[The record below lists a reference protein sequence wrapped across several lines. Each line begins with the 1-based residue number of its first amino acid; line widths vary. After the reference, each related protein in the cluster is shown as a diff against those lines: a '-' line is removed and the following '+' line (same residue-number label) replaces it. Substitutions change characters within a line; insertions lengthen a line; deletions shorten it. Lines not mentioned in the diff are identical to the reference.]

1 MSQNLLDVV
10 DFGVDWFTC
19 TGNTKAS
26 KARLCNLGARL
37 IKKEAGYGNTKRNWH
52 FEGYEGFKSG
62 GVAVG
67 TRSTGSIVVCSGR
80 EARDYWRE
88 CFDACDNVSRLDIQ
102 YTARAE
108 RSPAYTI
115 NRSRREAL
123 RHAKT
128 LRRPPKV
135 SLWSE
140 HGGSNTLYLGKRV
153 SENFGRIYDKATES
167 QSPVF
172 QGCVR
177 FEREVKGNLALQLSK
192 YLYPQRTHRDRILA
206 EVQGFM
212 QRRGVPYVGTA
223 DKLKLLNSP
232 RRKTDIARK
241 QQWLKEQVRPTVQLL
256 SEYYSIEDIANWLG
270 LSQLKQTNLKL
281 LKRA

>member
-1 MSQNLLDVV
+1 MSPNLLEVV

-19 TGNTKAS
+19 TGNTRTS
-26 KARLCNLGARL
+26 KQRLFNLGHRL
-37 IKKEAGYGNTKRNWH
+37 IKKEAGYGNVKHNWG

-67 TRSTGSIVVCSGR
+67 TRDAGSIVVCTGR
-80 EARDYWRE
+80 EARDYWRDAY
-88 CFDACDNVSRLDIQ
+88 DACDNVSRIDIQ
-102 YTARAE
+102 YTT
-108 RSPAYTI
+108 RSDRTPAYTI

-123 RHAKT
+123 RHANT

-140 HGGSNTLYLGKRV
+140 HRGSNTLYLGKRV

-167 QSPVF
+167 QQPVF
-172 QGCVR
+172 EGCVR

-192 YLYPQRTHRDRILA
+192 YLYPKRTHRERLLA

-212 QRRGVPYVGTA
+212 QRRGVPYLGTA

-232 RRKTDIARK
+232 RRKTDVTRK
-241 QQWLKEQVRPTVQLL
+241 REWLTNQVRPTVELL

-270 LSQLKQTNLKL
+270 LSQTKKGNLKL